1 MSKVTKA
8 VSCRA
13 VIQSQV
19 LSLNIMLNRLRSDST
34 VKLLPAEMAK
44 QTQREQGAGAG
55 PHSTG
60 AAVKAV
66 LCIALWTAW
75 LWALRG

>member
-1 MSKVTKA
+1 MGWLDNMSKVTKA

-13 VIQSQV
+13 VIQSWV
-19 LSLNIMLNRLRSDST
+19 LSLNVMLNRLRIDST

-44 QTQREQGAGAG
+44 QTEREQGAGAG
-55 PHSTG
+55 PRSTG

-66 LCIALWTAW
+66 LCIAL
-75 LWALRG
+75 